1 MYVILGG
8 MIRLKEKLNWKQILQ
23 SCQDFFSNK
32 RTKKGASI
40 TYQVVW
46 NLVLIFLVITILGG
60 AFAGGVGAGYFAS
73 MVKDEPLRSY
83 DSMKKDIYSYEETS
97 NLYFADNVYL
107 GKLRTDLE
115 REEVKLK
122 DVSDFLIKAVVATE
136 DEYFYEHEGVVP
148 KAIMRAIFQEVT
160 NSSMQTGGS
169 TLTQQLIKN
178 QILTNEVSFER
189 KAKEILL
196 ALRLEKFFDKEE
208 ILEAYLNVSTFGRNS
223 SGRNIGGVQAAAKGV
238 FGVTAKELSLPQAAF
253 IAGLPQSPFGYTPFT
268 NKGEIKNNLEPGIT
282 RMKTVLQRM
291 YDNGS
296 ITKEQFDEA
305 INYDIT
311 QDFIAPTTSPQEEYP
326 YLTFELEKRAVDV
339 LSVLLAEKDGYT
351 EEDLQKDDELKN
363 EYLTLADR
371 DLRQNGYEIHS
382 TINKDIYDA
391 MQKVKNEFE
400 YYGSD
405 IQVVETD
412 PETGEEV
419 TVNKPVEIGASLIEN
434 KTGKIIS
441 FVGGRD
447 FNQQQ
452 LNHAT
457 SAKRSNGST
466 MKPLLVY
473 APAIELGSL
482 APGTILPDLP
492 LKLNPASSSPW
503 PSNYGGGY
511 SGLVTARYA
520 LARSYNVPAVK
531 AYIDILGKRPAEYLT
546 KMGFTSLVE
555 ADYTNRSTAIGGL
568 TNGVT
573 VEENVN
579 AFGTFANNGQFI
591 DGYMIEKIVDKDGN
605 TIYQHEVEPVEVFSP
620 QTAYLIYDMMRDV
633 IRSGTA
639 ASLNSRLKF
648 SSDWA
653 GKTGTGQEYKDAWF
667 VATNPNVSFGTWI
680 GYDTPKPLQVTYKGL
695 SYSNRNIYLWAKLM
709 NAAYDVAPELV
720 DPSETVKMPGGI
732 VRRSFC
738 AISGLLPSDACTK
751 AGLVETDL
759 FNAKYVPSK
768 VDDSL
773 VEGKYVQIGDKK
785 YLALDSTPEEFA
797 ESGLILNPDYIEK
810 IFGISV
816 NMQQLIPKNKERWA
830 NILLPDDKMEDNGKA
845 PGKLTAKVSGTA
857 VTWGKHPEN
866 DIVGYR
872 VYKDG
877 KKVASIKA
885 GEELSYKGDNGLY
898 YVTAVDIAGQESAPS
913 DEIRIGPEE
922 TPVVTDPVEEEKKPE
937 KPSKPEEPAK
947 PENPPANPPG
957 DGNQNNGNTD
967 KEPENNEGNGA

>member
-1 MYVILGG
+1 MMFCPTIFFLYAIMDVILGG
-8 MIRLKEKLNWKQILQ
+8 MMRLNEKMNWKKLLK
-23 SCQDFFSNK
+23 SCQDFLTNR
-32 RTKKGASI
+32 RTIRGANI
-40 TYQVVW
+40 TYQVIW
-46 NLVLIFLVITILGG
+46 NLTLVFLIFIILGG

-73 MVKDEPLRSY
+73 LVKDEPIRSY
-83 DSMKKDIYSYEETS
+83 ESMKKDIYNYEETS
-97 NLYFADNVYL
+97 NLYFANDVYL

-115 REEVKLK
+115 REEVKL
-122 DVSDFLIKAVVATE
+122 DEVSEYLTKAVVATE
-136 DEYFYEHEGVVP
+136 DEYFYEHDGVVP
-148 KAIMRAIFQEVT
+148 KAIMRAVFQEVT
-160 NSSMQTGGS
+160 NSSVQTGGS

-178 QILTNEVSFER
+178 QILTNEISFER

-196 ALRLEKFFDKEE
+196 ALRLERFFDKKE

-223 SGRNIGGVQAAAKGV
+223 SGRNIAGVQAASKGV
-238 FGVTAKELSLPQAAF
+238 FGVPAKELTLPQAAF

-268 NKGEIKNNLEPGIT
+268 NKGEIKNNLEPGVT
-282 RMKTVLQRM
+282 RMKTVLKRM
-291 YDNGS
+291 FDNGS
-296 ITKEQFDEA
+296 ITEQEYNEA
-305 INYDIT
+305 LNYDIT
-311 QDFIAPTTSPQEEYP
+311 KDFIPPSASPQEKYP
-326 YLTFELEKRAVDV
+326 WLTFEIEKRAVEV
-339 LSVLLAEKDGYT
+339 LSKLLAEKDGYT
-351 EEDLQKDDELKN
+351 EEDLKNDEDLKS

-391 MQKVKNEFE
+391 MQKAKDEFQ

-405 IQVVETD
+405 IQVVEKD

-419 TVNKPVEIGASLIEN
+419 KVSKPVEVGAILIEN
-434 KTGKIIS
+434 KTGKILS

-492 LKLNPASSSPW
+492 LSLNPASSKPW

-511 SGLVTARYA
+511 SGLVSARYA

-531 AYIDILGKRPAEYLT
+531 AYVDILNKRPAEYLA
-546 KMGFTSLVE
+546 KMGFTSLSE
-555 ADYTNRSTAIGGL
+555 DDYTNRSTALGGL

-591 DGYMIEKIVDKDGN
+591 DAYMIEKIVDKEGN
-605 TIYQHEVEPVEVFSP
+605 MIYQHEVKPADVFSP
-620 QTAYLIYDMMRDV
+620 QTAYLTYDMLRDV

-639 ASLNSRLKF
+639 GSLNSRLKF

-653 GKTGTGQEYKDAWF
+653 GKTGTGQDYKDAWF
-667 VATNPNVSFGTWI
+667 VGINPNVSFGTWI

-695 SYSNRNIYLWAKLM
+695 SYSNRNIYLWSQLM
-709 NAAYDVAPELV
+709 NAAYDVAPDLV
-720 DPSETVKMPGGI
+720 DPAETIKMPGGI

-738 AISGLLPSDACTK
+738 AISGLLPSDACSQ

-759 FNAKYVPSK
+759 FNAKFVPTK

-773 VEGKYVQIGDKK
+773 VLGRYVQIGDKK
-785 YLALDSTPEEFA
+785 YLALDSTPEEFSEA
-797 ESGLILNPDYIEK
+797 GLILNPDYIEQ
-810 IFGISV
+810 IFGVKI
-816 NMQQLIPKNKERWA
+816 NPQHLIPNKERWA
-830 NILLPDDKMEDNGKA
+830 NILLPDDKMTDNGKVPA
-845 PGKLTAKVSGTA
+845 AISAHVSGSTI
-857 VTWGKHPEN
+857 TWAKHPEG
-866 DIVGYR
+866 DIIGYR

-877 KKVASIKA
+877 SKVASIKTGSA
-885 GEELSYKGDNGLY
+885 LTYTGGNGLY
-898 YVTAVDIAGQESAPS
+898 YVTAVDIAGNESAPAG
-913 DEIRIGPEE
+913 EVRIGQEE
-922 TPVVTDPVEEEKKPE
+922 KPVVEEPE
-937 KPSKPEEPAK
+937 KEKPVD
-947 PENPPANPPG
+947 PEIPPITPPG
-957 DGNQNNGNTD
+957 NGNENGNPGDDTGGNNG
-967 KEPENNEGNGA
+967 A